1 MLQDN
6 YRSLH
11 SLFSHTLFDSL
22 LIMKLNFKIN
32 NIFIISERRGGKLV
46 DPTPEIEKERKA
58 ELEKLATQ
66 FGCSPGTDMT
76 AFPTFSFTG
85 MSCNMTDLLLKF
97 ENIIYSNGQC
107 TI

>member
-1 MLQDN
+1 MK
-6 YRSLH
+6 RSY
-11 SLFSHTLFDSL
+11 
-22 LIMKLNFKIN
+22 KIN

-46 DPTPEIEKERKA
+46 DPTPEIDKERKA

-66 FGCSPGTDMT
+66 FGCPPGTNMT

-85 MSCNMTDLLLKF
+85 MLCDMIDLLLKF